1 MHKPTEWAGMIPRRP
16 LKTSQPQT
24 TTDTPATASTSNAG
38 GGFDAL
44 ASRTYRAR
52 QEMAHGASVGAT
64 EPSAPIAT
72 GADQSQ
78 ALANLAART
87 YQRRAADR
95 AAFRERAADD
105 AFRLATERGP
115 DGGGGPWGQR

>member
-16 LKTSQPQT
+16 LKTSQPET
-24 TTDTPATASTSNAG
+24 GTGTPATAAAG
-38 GGFDAL
+38 SERRGFDGL
-44 ASRTYRAR
+44 AARTYTARRESRQSAR
-52 QEMAHGASVGAT
+52 QAAVD
-64 EPSAPIAT
+64 PCAPIAPD
-72 GADQSQ
+72 ADQGQ

-95 AAFRERAADD
+95 AARQEKAADD

-115 DGGGGPWGQR
+115 DGGGGPWAGE

>member
-1 MHKPTEWAGMIPRRP
+1 MHKPTNWAGMLPRTPRQRP
-16 LKTSQPQT
+16 EAPT
-24 TTDTPATASTSNAG
+24 TTGTPATPSTSNAG

-44 ASRTYRAR
+44 AARTYRAR
-52 QEMAHGASVGAT
+52 QEMAHGAFVGTT

-72 GADQSQ
+72 GADQGQ

-95 AAFRERAADD
+95 AAFREKAADD
-105 AFRLATERGP
+105 AFRLATERAP
-115 DGGGGPWGQR
+115 DGGGGPWGQG